1 MKVGNNRE
9 SPNLFCGAG
18 VVLVCHGVC
27 VGVFVCEQWEV
38 VAVSVA
44 LTRTLRDVR
53 SGECVGQANERGA
66 MYYSGGFDG
75 GLYVL

>member
-1 MKVGNNRE
+1 MSRRTCSAVRV
-9 SPNLFCGAG
+9 LCWCVMAF
-18 VVLVCHGVC
+18 VLVCL
-27 VGVFVCEQWEV
+27 CEQWEV